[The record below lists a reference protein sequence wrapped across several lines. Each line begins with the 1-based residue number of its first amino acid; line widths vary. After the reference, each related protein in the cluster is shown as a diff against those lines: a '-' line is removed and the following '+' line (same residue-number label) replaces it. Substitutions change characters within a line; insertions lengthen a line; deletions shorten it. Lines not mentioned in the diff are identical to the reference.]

1 MEDRDSQVVGKGR
14 KQERGWNA
22 QRNFDHLEVN
32 LQINGK
38 LSLIGFVFA
47 LTILVLVF
55 KVKIG

>member
-1 MEDRDSQVVGKGR
+1 MVGKGR
-14 KQERGWNA
+14 KQEREWNA

-47 LTILVLVF
+47 LTILVFVF